1 MRKVITKTCALI
13 MTVSM
18 LFGMIFM
25 SDSATTYSMAATKTV
40 ETPESSKNALTKY
53 KKISEINNN
62 TILGTDFTYYQ
73 QCLTWG
79 KQYKDYMS
87 QSVDNL
93 FTYVKSQGINT
104 ISVKAAVNPTGDN
117 AYLSL
122 DNAIKTLKKAK
133 AAGLQTNLVLLYSDE
148 MTYAGTQK
156 LPEGWTVKNAVDK
169 AKDYTKEVVE
179 ELTKENA
186 IPTIIT
192 IGNEVDWNFLGI
204 TEEGGWNGWV
214 AMGDISAYLKDNGI
228 KNAVSIAAPKE
239 ASAIKEIIDGKLK
252 WTKADYD
259 YIGVNLYPDD
269 NTNTYV
275 KELRDAVEECSE
287 KKQLIVSSVKYARVN
302 EEDTVNVYTQA
313 ENIYNLLSATIDK
326 NNAGGIIY
334 DDAVYTGSWNSLVD
348 DDGDAQISLAIFA
361 YAQGKQTDTS
371 RDPYKYGD
379 DTGLKSQKVTIRKV
393 SKMTDSTIRG
403 MDISSYIALKNAGV
417 KYYDNNG
424 KEESLLKVLSDNGVN
439 YIRIRIWN
447 DPYNENG
454 ETYGGGASDV
464 ENGLKIAKEAAKYN
478 MKLLLCFHYSDFWA
492 EPSVQ
497 NLPKAWKKDADNPQK
512 LRLNVYNYTKETIKK
527 FKEIGADI
535 GMVQIGNEI
544 SRGMMG
550 VMQSKNSSIWEEK
563 SKVELI
569 DSYINAGSKAV
580 RECAPEAL
588 IALHLDTLYTGTY
601 KKVMDVWE
609 RDDVDYD
616 VLGASSYAFWAGDNM
631 VNSLKKAGEYVASR
645 ACLKNKSC
653 TKHIFPR
660 PFS

>member
-1 MRKVITKTCALI
+1 

-550 VMQSKNSSIWEEK
+550 VMQSKNSSI
-563 SKVELI
+563 
-569 DSYINAGSKAV
+569 
-580 RECAPEAL
+580 
-588 IALHLDTLYTGTY
+588 
-601 KKVMDVWE
+601 
-609 RDDVDYD
+609 
-616 VLGASSYAFWAGDNM
+616 
-631 VNSLKKAGEYVASR
+631 
-645 ACLKNKSC
+645 
-653 TKHIFPR
+653 
-660 PFS
+660 

>member
-588 IALHLDTLYTGTY
+588 IALHY
-601 KKVMDVWE
+601 
-609 RDDVDYD
+609 
-616 VLGASSYAFWAGDNM
+616 
-631 VNSLKKAGEYVASR
+631 
-645 ACLKNKSC
+645 
-653 TKHIFPR
+653 I
-660 PFS
+660 

>member
-1 MRKVITKTCALI
+1 

-550 VMQSKNSSIWEEK
+550 VMQSKILAFGKK
-563 SKVELI
+563 SQK
-569 DSYINAGSKAV
+569 
-580 RECAPEAL
+580 
-588 IALHLDTLYTGTY
+588 
-601 KKVMDVWE
+601 
-609 RDDVDYD
+609 
-616 VLGASSYAFWAGDNM
+616 
-631 VNSLKKAGEYVASR
+631 
-645 ACLKNKSC
+645 
-653 TKHIFPR
+653 
-660 PFS
+660 

>member
-228 KNAVSIAAPKE
+228 KNAVSIATPKE

-580 RECAPEAL
+580 RCN
-588 IALHLDTLYTGTY
+588 I
-601 KKVMDVWE
+601 
-609 RDDVDYD
+609 
-616 VLGASSYAFWAGDNM
+616 
-631 VNSLKKAGEYVASR
+631 
-645 ACLKNKSC
+645 
-653 TKHIFPR
+653 I
-660 PFS
+660 

>member
-40 ETPESSKNALTKY
+40 ETPESSKNALTKS

-550 VMQSKNSSIWEEK
+550 VMQSKNSSI
-563 SKVELI
+563 
-569 DSYINAGSKAV
+569 
-580 RECAPEAL
+580 
-588 IALHLDTLYTGTY
+588 
-601 KKVMDVWE
+601 
-609 RDDVDYD
+609 
-616 VLGASSYAFWAGDNM
+616 
-631 VNSLKKAGEYVASR
+631 
-645 ACLKNKSC
+645 
-653 TKHIFPR
+653 
-660 PFS
+660 

>member
-616 VLGASSYAFWAGDNM
+616 VLGASSYAFWAGAWLI
-631 VNSLKKAGEYVASR
+631 V
-645 ACLKNKSC
+645 
-653 TKHIFPR
+653 
-660 PFS
+660 

>member
-1 MRKVITKTCALI
+1 
-13 MTVSM
+13 
-18 LFGMIFM
+18 
-25 SDSATTYSMAATKTV
+25 
-40 ETPESSKNALTKY
+40 
-53 KKISEINNN
+53 
-62 TILGTDFTYYQ
+62 
-73 QCLTWG
+73 
-79 KQYKDYMS
+79 
-87 QSVDNL
+87 
-93 FTYVKSQGINT
+93 
-104 ISVKAAVNPTGDN
+104 
-117 AYLSL
+117 
-122 DNAIKTLKKAK
+122 
-133 AAGLQTNLVLLYSDE
+133 

-393 SKMTDSTIRG
+393 SKMTDSTASYEAATKRVVVYAVPKKQTLQKVRKSGKTVRVNVKKDTKATGYQVITSTNKKFTRNKKSAVSKKNRNLN
-403 MDISSYIALKNAGV
+403 IILRQKSKETYYVKARSYIKIGK
-417 KYYDNNG
+417 KYY
-424 KEESLLKVLSDNGVN
+424 
-439 YIRIRIWN
+439 
-447 DPYNENG
+447 
-454 ETYGGGASDV
+454 
-464 ENGLKIAKEAAKYN
+464 
-478 MKLLLCFHYSDFWA
+478 YSPW
-492 EPSVQ
+492 
-497 NLPKAWKKDADNPQK
+497 
-512 LRLNVYNYTKETIKK
+512 
-527 FKEIGADI
+527 
-535 GMVQIGNEI
+535 
-544 SRGMMG
+544 
-550 VMQSKNSSIWEEK
+550 
-563 SKVELI
+563 SKV
-569 DSYINAGSKAV
+569 
-580 RECAPEAL
+580 
-588 IALHLDTLYTGTY
+588 
-601 KKVMDVWE
+601 KKVTL
-609 RDDVDYD
+609 R
-616 VLGASSYAFWAGDNM
+616 
-631 VNSLKKAGEYVASR
+631 
-645 ACLKNKSC
+645 
-653 TKHIFPR
+653 
-660 PFS
+660 

>member
-616 VLGASSYAFWAGDNM
+616 VLGCILG
-631 VNSLKKAGEYVASR
+631 R
-645 ACLKNKSC
+645 
-653 TKHIFPR
+653 R
-660 PFS
+660 